1 MGRNGSLDCLLNCLH
16 FAGTELMRWI
26 FQYEASVDGGG
37 GGGGV
42 ERLCWL
48 CRSPRVLTLLF
59 FTFFP

>member
-37 GGGGV
+37 GGGGEV
-42 ERLCWL
+42 KKGGKK
-48 CRSPRVLTLLF
+48 
-59 FTFFP
+59 